1 MIQQNN
7 ALAEQNKKVMK
18 YEQVKVGLTLN
29 ESCVTEQVANGQ
41 ICSKASGSF
50 NCFSVSK
57 SFQYSHKANSRQNVC
72 RPCINTKF

>member
-18 YEQVKVGLTLN
+18 FEKAKLGLTLN
-29 ESCVTEQVANGQ
+29 ESFVTEHLANGQ
-41 ICSKASGSF
+41 ICSKASGNF

-57 SFQYSHKANSRQNVC
+57 YFQHSHKANCQ
-72 RPCINTKF
+72 TKHL